1 MLCEIAK
8 TNRLPAIAKAKEN
21 HAQANDN
28 HHDNRGDFD
37 HREPE
42 LDFAVQPHRSQIRQ
56 RHQRHRDQC
65 GYPLRHL
72 REPELDINA
81 NGGDF

>member
-1 MLCEIAK
+1 MK
-8 TNRLPAIAKAKEN
+8 
-21 HAQANDN
+21 ND
-28 HHDNRGDFD
+28 
-37 HREPE
+37 
-42 LDFAVQPHRSQIRQ
+42 RQ
-56 RHQRHRDQC
+56 NQRHRDQC